1 MILEIY
7 FYIYTIKYFKI
18 FMSDITL
25 SQLLEAGVHFGHK
38 AHRWNPKM
46 FPYIY
51 SEVNNIHILDLIQSA
66 TLLKIANGYLESS
79 ASDGKTFLFVG
90 TKRQA
95 TTLIA
100 QEAKRCNSYY
110 VNHRW
115 LGGMLT
121 NWSTVKERIKRLKDL
136 EKQEADGT
144 FELLSKKEVAVR
156 RKELSKL
163 RKHLDGI
170 KTMPNIP
177 DVAIII
183 DQKREI
189 TAVLECRK
197 LGIPIVSI
205 LDTNCDPE
213 LVDVPIP
220 GNDDAVRSIKLILNS
235 LTDSIIKGQLQVQ

>member
-1 MILEIY
+1 
-7 FYIYTIKYFKI
+7 
-18 FMSDITL
+18 MSDISL

-66 TLLKIANGYLESS
+66 TLLKEAMRYLEKASS
-79 ASDGKTFLFVG
+79 ENKKILFVG

-100 QEAKRCNSYY
+100 QEAKRSNSYY

-121 NWSTVKERIKRLKDL
+121 NWSTMKERIEKLKDL
-136 EKQEADGT
+136 EKQEAEGT
-144 FELLSKKEVAVR
+144 FNLLTKKEAALR
-156 RKELSKL
+156 RKELEKL

-170 KTMPNIP
+170 KTMAKLP
-177 DVAIII
+177 DIAIII
-183 DQKREI
+183 DQKREL
-189 TAVLECRK
+189 TAILECRK
-197 LGIPIVSI
+197 LGIPVVSI
-205 LDTNCDPE
+205 LDTNCDPD

-220 GNDDAVRSIKLILNS
+220 GNDDAVRSIKLILNL
-235 LTDSIIKGQLQVQ
+235 LTDSILKGQTILK

>member
-1 MILEIY
+1 
-7 FYIYTIKYFKI
+7 
-18 FMSDITL
+18 MSDITL

-66 TLLKIANGYLESS
+66 TLLKEAMKYLEQIS
-79 ASDGKTFLFVG
+79 GENKKVLFVG

-95 TTLIA
+95 TTLVA
-100 QEAKRCNSYY
+100 QEAKRSNSYY

-121 NWSTVKERIKRLKDL
+121 NWTTMKERIKKLKDL
-136 EKQEADGT
+136 EKQEAEGT
-144 FELLSKKEVAVR
+144 FDLLTKKEAALR
-156 RKELSKL
+156 RKELTKL

-170 KTMPNIP
+170 KTMLDLP

-183 DQKREI
+183 DQKREM
-189 TAVLECRK
+189 TAIAECRK
-197 LGIPIVSI
+197 LGIPIISI
-205 LDTNCDPE
+205 LDTNCDPD
-213 LVDVPIP
+213 LIDIPIP
-220 GNDDAVRSIKLILNS
+220 GNDDAVRSIKLIVNL
-235 LTDSIIKGQLQVQ
+235 LTDSIIKGQTNFESSRY

>member
-1 MILEIY
+1 MVEIY
-7 FYIYTIKYFKI
+7 LYIIKYFKN

-66 TLLKIANGYLESS
+66 TLLKVANGYLET
-79 ASDGKTFLFVG
+79 AAGEGKTFLFVG

-121 NWSTVKERIKRLKDL
+121 NWSTVKEGIKRLKDL

-213 LVDVPIP
+213 LVDIPIP

-235 LTDSIIKGQLQVQ
+235 LTDSIIKGQSQPE

>member
-1 MILEIY
+1 
-7 FYIYTIKYFKI
+7 
-18 FMSDITL
+18 MSDINL

-38 AHRWNPKM
+38 AYRWNPKM

-51 SEVNNIHILDLIQSA
+51 SEVNNIHILDLVQSA
-66 TLLKIANGYLESS
+66 TLLKEANKYVESS
-79 ASDGKTFLFVG
+79 AREGKSFLFIG

-95 TTLIA
+95 ATLIA
-100 QEAKRCNSYY
+100 QEAKRCDSYY

-121 NWSTVKERIKRLKDL
+121 NWTTLKDRISHLKDL
-136 EKQEADGT
+136 EKQEVENT
-144 FELLSKKEVAVR
+144 FDLLPKKEASIR
-156 RKELSKL
+156 RKELKKL

-170 KTMPNIP
+170 KTMNNLP

-189 TAVLECRK
+189 TSIRECRK

-205 LDTNCDPE
+205 LDTNCDPD
-213 LVDVPIP
+213 LVDIPIP
-220 GNDDAVRSIKLILNS
+220 GNDDAVRSIKLILKS
-235 LTDSIIKGQLQVQ
+235 LTDSIIVGKSDFK

>member
-1 MILEIY
+1 
-7 FYIYTIKYFKI
+7 
-18 FMSDITL
+18 MSDITL

-66 TLLKIANGYLESS
+66 TLLKIANGYLKSS
-79 ASDGKTFLFVG
+79 ASEGKTFLFVG

>member
-1 MILEIY
+1 
-7 FYIYTIKYFKI
+7 
-18 FMSDITL
+18 MSDIQL

-38 AHRWNPKM
+38 SHRWNPKM

-66 TLLKIANGYLESS
+66 TLLKEAMKYLERIS
-79 ASDGKTFLFVG
+79 GENKKVLFVG

-100 QEAKRCNSYY
+100 QEANRSNSYY

-121 NWSTVKERIKRLKDL
+121 NWTTMKERIKKLKDL
-136 EKQEADGT
+136 EKQEAEGT
-144 FELLSKKEVAVR
+144 FDLLTKKEAALR
-156 RKELSKL
+156 RKELTKL

-170 KTMPNIP
+170 KTMSDLP

-183 DQKREI
+183 EQKREM
-189 TAVLECRK
+189 TAIAECRK
-197 LGIPIVSI
+197 LGIPIISI
-205 LDTNCDPE
+205 LDTNCDPD
-213 LVDVPIP
+213 LIDIPIP
-220 GNDDAVRSIKLILNS
+220 GNDDAVRSIKLIVNL
-235 LTDSIIKGQLQVQ
+235 LTDSIIKGQTNFESSRY

>member
-1 MILEIY
+1 
-7 FYIYTIKYFKI
+7 
-18 FMSDITL
+18 MSDISL

-66 TLLKIANGYLESS
+66 TLLKKAMRYLEVA
-79 ASDGKTFLFVG
+79 ASKNQKVLFVG

-121 NWSTVKERIKRLKDL
+121 NWSTMKERIEKLKDL
-136 EKQEADGT
+136 ELQESEGT
-144 FELLSKKEVAVR
+144 FDLLTKKEGALR
-156 RKELSKL
+156 RKKLVKL
-163 RKHLDGI
+163 RKYLDGI
-170 KTMPNIP
+170 KSMTSLP
-177 DVAIII
+177 DVVIVV
-183 DQKREI
+183 DQRREI
-189 TAVLECRK
+189 TAIAECRK

-205 LDTNCDPE
+205 LDTNCDPD
-213 LVDVPIP
+213 LIDIPIP
-220 GNDDAVRSIKLILNS
+220 GNDDAVRSIKLILTL
-235 LTDSIIKGQLQVQ
+235 LTDSIIKGQMK

>member
-1 MILEIY
+1 
-7 FYIYTIKYFKI
+7 
-18 FMSDITL
+18 MSDISL

-66 TLLKIANGYLESS
+66 TLLKEAKSSLESA
-79 ASDGKTFLFVG
+79 ASEEKTFLFVG

-100 QEAKRCNSYY
+100 QEANRCSSYY

-121 NWSTVKERIKRLKDL
+121 NWTTVKDRIERLKDL

-144 FELLSKKEVAVR
+144 FDLLTKKEVALR
-156 RKELSKL
+156 RKELIKL
-163 RKHLDGI
+163 RKHLEGI
-170 KTMPNIP
+170 KTMKELP

-183 DQKREI
+183 DQKREM
-189 TAVLECRK
+189 TAISECRK

-205 LDTNCDPE
+205 LDTNCDPD
-213 LVDVPIP
+213 LVDIPIP
-220 GNDDAVRSIKLILNS
+220 GNDDAVRSIKLILNA
-235 LTDSIIKGQLQVQ
+235 LTDSIIAGQLRVK

>member
-1 MILEIY
+1 
-7 FYIYTIKYFKI
+7 
-18 FMSDITL
+18 MSDIRL

-66 TLLKIANGYLESS
+66 TLLKEATNYLES
-79 ASDGKTFLFVG
+79 ASKDGKTFLFIG

-100 QEAKRCNSYY
+100 QEAKRSNSYY

-121 NWSTVKERIKRLKDL
+121 NWSTMKERIKRLTDL

-144 FELLSKKEVAVR
+144 FDLLTKKEVAIR

-163 RKHLDGI
+163 RKHLGGI
-170 KTMPNIP
+170 KGMAERP

-183 DQKREI
+183 DQKREM
-189 TAVLECRK
+189 TAISECRK
-197 LGIPIVSI
+197 LGIPVVSI
-205 LDTNCDPE
+205 LDTNCNPD
-213 LVDVPIP
+213 LVDIPIP
-220 GNDDAVRSIKLILNS
+220 GNDDAVRSIKLILNA
-235 LTDSIIKGQLQVQ
+235 LTDSIIRGQDS

>member
-1 MILEIY
+1 
-7 FYIYTIKYFKI
+7 
-18 FMSDITL
+18 MSDISL

-66 TLLKIANGYLESS
+66 TLLKKAMRYLEVA
-79 ASDGKTFLFVG
+79 ASKNQKVLFVG

-121 NWSTVKERIKRLKDL
+121 NWSTMKERIAKLKDL
-136 EKQEADGT
+136 ELQESEGT
-144 FELLSKKEVAVR
+144 FDLLTKKEGALR
-156 RKELSKL
+156 RKKLVKL
-163 RKHLDGI
+163 RKYLDGI
-170 KTMPNIP
+170 KSMTSLP
-177 DVAIII
+177 DVVIVV
-183 DQKREI
+183 DQRREI
-189 TAVLECRK
+189 TAIAECRK

-205 LDTNCDPE
+205 LDTNCDPD
-213 LVDVPIP
+213 LIDIPIP
-220 GNDDAVRSIKLILNS
+220 GNDDAVRSIKLILTL
-235 LTDSIIKGQLQVQ
+235 LTDSIIKGQMK